1 MRSLLNGLT
10 SIWLR
15 RPWVKPLVLLILTA
29 LCNLTLLLSPSTL
42 VQSWAALFLAVL
54 LPGYLA
60 GQLWLRRTVGLGER
74 LVLSVGLGFAL
85 LILLLL
91 GLSYLPGGLNWG
103 TVALTFSLLLF
114 VLILAVWRWSQPGAR
129 PQSRTTLV
137 WSRWELIA
145 LLVLLSGAAYLRF
158 TNIGYSELH
167 GDEALVALR
176 ANDVIQGWGR
186 ALFIHKKG
194 PGEILVAVVMYVLT
208 GRLTEYAA
216 HLPFAFASWTAVF
229 ATYLLGRRWFGAVG
243 GWWAGALVA
252 VDGYLMAFGRMLQY
266 QSLIFLLVVL
276 TVLAMQQGVD
286 RPKAPARYLWLA
298 AFLMAVGLLAH
309 YEAAVAAVPALWLLI
324 LLWQAQQGRWWRSLG
339 WTLRQM
345 AGPLL
350 VGTVILALFY
360 VPFVL
365 DPEFFRD
372 TFAYLVDYRLA
383 GHTAPEGLSIIV
395 GRSTLYSSSYYFWTL
410 ALLTVVGLLRLYW
423 RYLPRRAAIGWILLL
438 AAVLIALLWDATAF
452 FALPARLALLLWLL
466 SFAPAWLA
474 PSLPATERTAW
485 LWFGAPLLGVIFFVI
500 KPGTH
505 VYIFFIPWAL
515 VSGMVVA
522 QGWAALTRRWGA
534 LPTRLLLAPAL
545 LCLALLFGNYA
556 RWLFVVNDPE
566 ILRTWDENRPAGYP
580 TSFTTPVFE
589 SIFGFPIRNGWK
601 TVAALYDQRVMQG
614 RFQSN
619 DRFSMVPDWYLRGHE
634 YCGRDEPT
642 YFLLVPY
649 PLPYDRPIV
658 AEQRRQLAADYYLW
672 GIVNSNAQPHME
684 IYARRDQ
691 LAIEDTGTPRSFA
704 EESYTPYFNTR
715 LLAPFTPNGPLGV
728 QAVPNP
734 TNFHFGAQ
742 GEIALLGYTVDRN
755 WVASG
760 DEVEV
765 TLYWQ
770 TAVPLDHDYY
780 VSIQVIDL
788 SDAHKV
794 GQRDGEPGCNRFPTS
809 LWVPGDRLFDRYYV
823 PIDAAA
829 RSGDYRLY
837 VTMYQMDDL
846 TGPQIA
852 LPVTDPSGQPVPGAS
867 LTTITVAP

>member
-466 SFAPAWLA
+466 SL
-474 PSLPATERTAW
+474 
-485 LWFGAPLLGVIFFVI
+485 
-500 KPGTH
+500 
-505 VYIFFIPWAL
+505 
-515 VSGMVVA
+515 
-522 QGWAALTRRWGA
+522 A
-534 LPTRLLLAPAL
+534 LPGFGLAHR
-545 LCLALLFGNYA
+545 CLA
-556 RWLFVVNDPE
+556 
-566 ILRTWDENRPAGYP
+566 
-580 TSFTTPVFE
+580 
-589 SIFGFPIRNGWK
+589 
-601 TVAALYDQRVMQG
+601 
-614 RFQSN
+614 
-619 DRFSMVPDWYLRGHE
+619 
-634 YCGRDEPT
+634 
-642 YFLLVPY
+642 
-649 PLPYDRPIV
+649 
-658 AEQRRQLAADYYLW
+658 
-672 GIVNSNAQPHME
+672 
-684 IYARRDQ
+684 
-691 LAIEDTGTPRSFA
+691 
-704 EESYTPYFNTR
+704 
-715 LLAPFTPNGPLGV
+715 
-728 QAVPNP
+728 
-734 TNFHFGAQ
+734 
-742 GEIALLGYTVDRN
+742 
-755 WVASG
+755 
-760 DEVEV
+760 
-765 TLYWQ
+765 
-770 TAVPLDHDYY
+770 
-780 VSIQVIDL
+780 
-788 SDAHKV
+788 
-794 GQRDGEPGCNRFPTS
+794 
-809 LWVPGDRLFDRYYV
+809 
-823 PIDAAA
+823 
-829 RSGDYRLY
+829 
-837 VTMYQMDDL
+837 
-846 TGPQIA
+846 
-852 LPVTDPSGQPVPGAS
+852 
-867 LTTITVAP
+867 